1 MGRTLSRIALLG
13 LCVALV
19 ACGEA
24 SDPVVSPPPPES
36 VKTSP
41 DAPRERQP
49 LPIQGNRFA
58 SKAFGFSLEKPE
70 GWVFLEESSLMR
82 DAPER
87 LRHRAELWQ
96 LLDDPAR
103 VPAVPLIAVAPR
115 QGAVPGVDPIFT
127 AHVIPMR
134 PEDSARGVDLLR
146 TLKPTDVVVTFAHG
160 TRSGMPGFQ
169 MFPPPSPG
177 KLSGIDAASL
187 DLRYDSEQNGAKHPT
202 HERLYHLR
210 RDQEF
215 WYFRQITPEPRTEAD
230 AKALD
235 AILASVRLDP

>member
-1 MGRTLSRIALLG
+1 MGRTLTRSARLLG

-19 ACGEA
+19 ACDVG
-24 SDPVVSPPPPES
+24 DPVVSPPPPKSPLTSSAES
-36 VKTSP
+36 
-41 DAPRERQP
+41 REREP
-49 LPIQGNRFA
+49 LPIEGNRFA
-58 SKAFGFSLEKPE
+58 SKAFGFSLEKPD
-70 GWVFLEESSLMR
+70 GWVFLEESSLLR
-82 DAPER
+82 DGPER

-115 QGAVPGVDPIFT
+115 RGAVPGVDPIFT
-127 AHVIPMR
+127 AHVIPLR
-134 PEDSARGVDLLR
+134 PEDSARGVDLMR
-146 TLKPTDVVVTFAHG
+146 TLRPVDVVVTFAHG
-160 TRSGMPGFQ
+160 TRSGLPGFQ

-187 DLRYDSEQNGAKHPT
+187 DVRYDSEVNGAKHPT
-202 HERLYHLR
+202 YERLYHLR

-215 WYFRQITPEPRTEAD
+215 WYFRQITPEPRAEAD
-230 AKALD
+230 AKPLD